1 MALAQAN
8 AVRLPLADKSV
19 HCGVTS
25 PPYYNLRLYEGI
37 EPQVWGDGWYGCLGN
52 EPSPEMFIVHLIE
65 VGREMWRVLR
75 DDGVWFINL
84 GDSYA
89 NDTKWG
95 GRSGKKNYT
104 SAAGQYRGQREK
116 RSTGLKPKDK
126 MLIPARAA
134 LALQADGWIIRQDMP
149 WMKTNP
155 LPDSTTD
162 RPGVAHEYVFVL
174 TKSSRAYWDA
184 EAVKRVAVGS
194 GGGGFSR
201 SYAGNQPGHGAMTL
215 ERPETDDFRQYR
227 TTDPWC
233 DSLDMAIAQAHVN
246 LAIAQAQLDHLLFI
260 QDAGG
265 LLVNETG
272 EPLALYTSLTG
283 YSGAHFA
290 TFPVALVLDFIKAA
304 TSAKGCCSKCGKQWV
319 RVVQTPD
326 FSQQPRRKDNK
337 LEGQMLSKGSQY
349 LTSAGQAWQE
359 WRKQNP
365 NVTTGWRPACGCNQA
380 GPDLRPDD
388 LDIIASPTGGRAGSD
403 PSLTT
408 GRAGLNR
415 PRAETEGQRPITRY
429 EQRVYAAQLRRSP
442 HRAEMEAEAGM
453 EAFKH
458 YLRKD
463 ASGARPVPPML
474 LDQWLERGWIKRV
487 QVPAFE
493 PYPVVPAIVIDPF
506 CGSGTVGE
514 ACGKLGR
521 RFVGM
526 DLSARYLAENAA
538 ARADK
543 RTTEAGLEAARR
555 SRGRGRGRG
564 NAVKLVQ
571 AGQMRML

>member
-8 AVRLPLADKSV
+8 AAWLPLADQSV

-25 PPYYNLRLYEGI
+25 PPYYGLRLYDGI
-37 EPQVWGDGWYGCLGN
+37 EAQVWGDGWYGHLGN
-52 EPSPEMFIVHLIE
+52 EPTPDMFITHLVE

-75 DDGVWFINL
+75 DDGVWFLNL

-95 GRSGKKNYT
+95 GKSGEKNYI
-104 SAAGQYRGQREK
+104 SAAGQYQGQRAK
-116 RSTGLKPKDK
+116 RITGLKPKDK
-126 MLIPARAA
+126 MLIPARVA
-134 LALQADGWIIRQDMP
+134 LALQADGWTLRQDMP
-149 WMKTNP
+149 WLKTNP
-155 LPDSTTD
+155 LPDSTPD

-174 TKSSRAYWDA
+174 TKGKRSYWDH
-184 EAVKRVAVGS
+184 EAVKRVATES
-194 GGGGFSR
+194 GGGDFSR
-201 SYAGNQPGHGAMTL
+201 AYAENQPDHGAMKL
-215 ERPETDDFRQYR
+215 ERPDTKGLRQYR
-227 TTDPWC
+227 TNDPWS
-233 DSLDMAIAQAHVN
+233 DSLDMAIAQAHLN
-246 LAIAQAQLDHLLFI
+246 LAIAQAHLDHLIYLREN
-260 QDAGG
+260 GG
-265 LLVNETG
+265 LLINETG
-272 EPLALYTSLTG
+272 EPLALYTSLQG
-283 YSGAHFA
+283 YSGAHYA

-304 TSAKGCCSKCGKQWV
+304 TSEKGCCSKCGKQWV
-319 RVVQTPD
+319 RIVQTPD

-337 LEGQMLSKGSQY
+337 LEGQMLSKGTQY

-365 NVTTGWRPACGCNQA
+365 NITTGWRPACGCNQV

-415 PRAETEGQRPITRY
+415 PRAETEGQRQITRY
-429 EQRVYAAQLRRSP
+429 EQRAYAVQLRRSP
-442 HRAEMEAEAGM
+442 HRAEMAAEAGI

-458 YLRKD
+458 YLRSD
-463 ASGARPVPPML
+463 TSGARPVPQAL
-474 LDQWLERGWIKRV
+474 LDKWLERGWVEAV

-493 PYPVVPAIVIDPF
+493 PYPVVPAIVFDPF

-521 RFVGM
+521 RFIGL
-526 DLSARYLAENAA
+526 DLSGRYLAENAA

-543 RTTEAGLEAARR
+543 RTTEAGLEVARR
-555 SRGRGRGRG
+555 QRRRGKG
-564 NAVKLVQ
+564 NGATKMVQ
-571 AGQMRML
+571 AGQLRMI